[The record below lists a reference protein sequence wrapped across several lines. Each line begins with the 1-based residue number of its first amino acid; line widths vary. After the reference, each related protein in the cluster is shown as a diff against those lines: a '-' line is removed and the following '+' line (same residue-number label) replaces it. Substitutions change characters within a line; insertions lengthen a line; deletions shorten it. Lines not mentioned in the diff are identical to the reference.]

1 MNYGPYPSPGG
12 YPPPPPGG
20 YPPSVPP
27 HWPVQGYPQNVPP
40 QGQAQGYPQNVPSQ
54 GQAQGYPQNV
64 PPQGQAQGYPQN
76 VPPQGQ
82 VQGYPQNVP
91 PQGQVQGYPQNVPPQ
106 GQAQGYP
113 QSVPPQ
119 GQAQA
124 YPQGVPFY
132 VPQPGGISPYGWYG
146 VPANY
151 PPPFVAGYGKP
162 PCDPRKKGAART
174 LNRMCLLVLAQTGL
188 SFFWQFPLL
197 FLMTMVGVDIYTNGL
212 GYQWLSGI
220 LVPLSTAL
228 PFVAYLVF
236 RKKDPSDY
244 LKFEKVGF
252 SGGLLCVLGG
262 LAITLLG
269 NYPAIFISNL
279 LGMFGYSSSSSYVS
293 QADSLGAILLEIA
306 VVAVLVPF
314 MEELV
319 FRGVILSSLRKYG
332 IGFSIVASGLVFGLA
347 HLDVSSVVFATIA
360 GLVFGFLYA
369 KTNNLW
375 LTILIHGL
383 NNFIATFGSHTD
395 FFFGEKAYLVD
406 NLLMLVPI
414 GAGILSLVFLALVKR
429 DMFLSYRS
437 PRYDGPRL
445 PLNAGDSAK
454 AIVRAPV
461 FWVIV
466 GVMVVYTVGMFF
478 AR

>member
-1 MNYGPYPSPGG
+1 
-12 YPPPPPGG
+12 
-20 YPPSVPP
+20 
-27 HWPVQGYPQNVPP
+27 
-40 QGQAQGYPQNVPSQ
+40 
-54 GQAQGYPQNV
+54 
-64 PPQGQAQGYPQN
+64 
-76 VPPQGQ
+76 
-82 VQGYPQNVP
+82 
-91 PQGQVQGYPQNVPPQ
+91 
-106 GQAQGYP
+106 
-113 QSVPPQ
+113 
-119 GQAQA
+119 
-124 YPQGVPFY
+124 
-132 VPQPGGISPYGWYG
+132 
-146 VPANY
+146 
-151 PPPFVAGYGKP
+151 
-162 PCDPRKKGAART
+162 
-174 LNRMCLLVLAQTGL
+174 MCLLVLAQTGL